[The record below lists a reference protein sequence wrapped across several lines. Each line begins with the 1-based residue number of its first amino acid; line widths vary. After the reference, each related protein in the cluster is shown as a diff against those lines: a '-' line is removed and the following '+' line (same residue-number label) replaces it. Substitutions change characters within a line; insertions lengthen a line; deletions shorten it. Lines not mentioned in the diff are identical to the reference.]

1 MRSSTVNGGD
11 VAAAAAAVELLKK
24 ANRIKPMPRV
34 LVTGA
39 TGQQG
44 GATVNALL
52 AKGGFEI
59 FALSRTPDSPKAK
72 SLADHA
78 LRNSLGASD
87 KDSSNQAHITI
98 CHHAC
103 ASRSAITRRRACSS
117 PLYRSICT
125 S

>member
-1 MRSSTVNGGD
+1 MRSSAVNGGD

-59 FALSRTPDSPKAK
+59 FALSRTPASPKSA
-72 SLADHA
+72 
-78 LRNSLGASD
+78 
-87 KDSSNQAHITI
+87 
-98 CHHAC
+98 
-103 ASRSAITRRRACSS
+103 RSCRRRSRT
-117 PLYRSICT
+117 PLRARAT
-125 S
+125 L

>member
-1 MRSSTVNGGD
+1 MNGGD

-52 AKGGFEI
+52 AKGGFEV
-59 FALSRTPDSPKAK
+59 FALSRRRLAEGKT
-72 SLADHA
+72 LADKA
-78 LRNSLGASD
+78 
-87 KDSSNQAHITI
+87 
-98 CHHAC
+98 
-103 ASRSAITRRRACSS
+103 
-117 PLYRSICT
+117 
-125 S
+125 